1 MSQPTR
7 RPALAARRRWPSTT
21 SCRTPPAAPAAPD
34 EGNMHP
40 PRARGRGRCD
50 DVPGRRRQPG
60 MKIVRHIETLDE
72 TLYGGHAEMVFDN
85 CDVPD
90 DAVLGE
96 DDEGF
101 RYAQ

>member
-1 MSQPTR
+1 
-7 RPALAARRRWPSTT
+7 
-21 SCRTPPAAPAAPD
+21 
-34 EGNMHP
+34 
-40 PRARGRGRCD
+40 
-50 DVPGRRRQPG
+50 

-96 DDEGF
+96 VDEGF
-101 RYAQ
+101 RYAQVCLGPARTTHILLGRFPREVRPLRIYDGPSETHRWAIARRAPRRHAPAATK